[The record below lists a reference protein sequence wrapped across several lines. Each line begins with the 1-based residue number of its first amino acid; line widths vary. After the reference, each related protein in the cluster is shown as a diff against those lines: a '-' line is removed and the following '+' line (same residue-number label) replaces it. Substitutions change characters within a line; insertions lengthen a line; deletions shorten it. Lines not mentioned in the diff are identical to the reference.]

1 MAAWPH
7 RPFQGCLN
15 FPAPP
20 SEILGFPRAPR
31 EILGIRFPRAL
42 PRAPPPGWTGQI
54 GPIGQTVAA
63 AARALQ
69 APSGRVRARPV
80 SSGTLPRGS

>member
-20 SEILGFPRAPR
+20 SEILGIPRAPR
-31 EILGIRFPRAL
+31 EILGIRPPRAL
-42 PRAPPPGWTGQI
+42 PPPGLMGRTE
-54 GPIGQTVAA
+54 PMRQTVAA
-63 AARALQ
+63 VARGRRG
-69 APSGRVRARPV
+69 PSGRARARPV